1 MGIITLNFY
10 KEITNI
16 LIHICNDDIRK
27 EITTN
32 QNMNINNNKK
42 IQ

>member
-1 MGIITLNFY
+1 MVIITLNFF

-16 LIHICNDDIRK
+16 LIHIHNDDKRK